1 MREILQYIGLTAHN
15 KKNHIFI
22 LVVVVAVAF
31 VRYFPWVPCPAFLP
45 QVKPSQAKFYCSGFI
60 SFVCLFVYLLLF
72 HKEKEKKKHQTI
84 KLKGTK
90 MKAKGE
96 EDLLLLLKH
105 LYTLI
110 ELFYKRYKIVNTF
123 SNVAISCSRKNETAN
138 IAQNFKSL

>member
-60 SFVCLFVYLLLF
+60 SFVCLLVALSQR
-72 HKEKEKKKHQTI
+72 KRKKKHQTI

-110 ELFYKRYKIVNTF
+110 ELFYKRYKIVNAF

>member
-45 QVKPSQAKFYCSGFI
+45 QVNPSQAKFYCSGFI
-60 SFVCLFVYLLLF
+60 SFVCLFTCCSF
-72 HKEKEKKKHQTI
+72 TKKKKKKNHQTI